1 LSLLDFCC
9 VDRAKAV
16 ARCEVLAKNFGV
28 PVEAFK
34 NIPVHNKWI
43 YQTQSLLF
51 GPNVGARVT
60 RTAFAALSDAMTI
73 WFRILSQ
80 IQTQHSTSVEARNLL
95 RSMRPASPSY
105 SAGLEFE
112 LTGVAQGVELA

>member
-1 LSLLDFCC
+1 LLTDWF
-9 VDRAKAV
+9 AHTPP
-16 ARCEVLAKNFGV
+16 EVLAKNFGV

-95 RSMRPASPSY
+95 RSMRPARWGNGPVPSAR
-105 SAGLEFE
+105 SARE
-112 LTGVAQGVELA
+112 LLGGCPSI